1 MKNTNELKKLISQSI
16 TQCEDFALQD
26 VKRYLYMA
34 RNLVEEVDKKRNR
47 RDVTQKILEEQ
58 EIKKTFIST
67 DILNELDKLIA
78 LEKTKLENLKNK
90 SQEQEEENQ
99 FLID

>member
-16 TQCEDFALQD
+16 NQCEDFALQD

-47 RDVTQKILEEQ
+47 RDTTQKMLEEQ
-58 EIKKTFIST
+58 ETKKTFISA
-67 DILNELDKLIA
+67 DVLNELDKLIA
-78 LEKTKLENLKNK
+78 LEKNKLENLKNK
-90 SQEQEEENQ
+90 AQEEDETQ